1 MQWHPLS
8 ESCADRRPKSFL
20 RGRRLPSNNNLVNF
34 DERKRQALNPDEP
47 GIDEAT
53 RRRRQGLVKL
63 TQMSIAELRQ
73 LAISAGIWDEDG
85 NLTEHYVG
93 DEPSAHRP
101 TD

>member
-1 MQWHPLS
+1 M
-8 ESCADRRPKSFL
+8 
-20 RGRRLPSNNNLVNF
+20 NF

-63 TQMSIAELRQ
+63 TQMSIEERRQ
-73 LAISAGIWDEDG
+73 VGIRAGIWDEDG
-85 NLTEHYVG
+85 NLTAHYRG
-93 DEPSAHRP
+93 DEPSATRP